1 MKKLIPLLG
10 GIALIVAGC
19 ASTKDDTK
27 YVSQERYYVTEE
39 PRGGVAVESHERVYV
54 RQVAPKHDRE
64 FQNNM
69 EPAVRGKHAESL
81 GWNTENYYR
90 QRGYV
95 Y

>member
-10 GIALIVAGC
+10 GIALVMAGC
-19 ASTKDDTK
+19 ASNDNKTTQ
-27 YVSQERYYVTEE
+27 VTQERYYVTEE
-39 PRGGVAVESHERVYV
+39 PRGGVAVERHETVYV
-54 RQVAPKHDRE
+54 HQYDPRRGRD

-69 EPAVRGKHAESL
+69 EPAVRGKHADSL

-90 QRGYV
+90 QRGYT